1 MDERKKAKQATL
13 PGRDAKDDGKR
24 GPAAGSTAAPPPEA
38 PAKERRQRLRITE
51 TPPPP
56 PPPPPR
62 LDDYE
67 PIIGRPELDELHFL
81 ARQLRG
87 KTVKMVNSTAVGGG
101 VAEILNRLV
110 PLMNELEVRTKWEVI
125 TGGNDFFEV
134 SKGFHNALHGGDYNL
149 TQQGKD
155 IFMLYNEQNRERME
169 FGEDLFVI
177 HDPQPAG
184 LIRSRASNR
193 GRWIWRCHIDVSN
206 PHPEVWGFLRPLVEQ
221 YDAAIFSAPAFS
233 RQLSIPQYLMYP
245 AIDPLSEKNKELPE
259 EFIAKVCDDFG
270 IDRTR
275 PIVTQISRFDRL
287 KDPVG
292 VIQAYKLAK
301 KYVDCQL
308 VLAGGGAS
316 DDPEGAAVL
325 QEVMDEAG
333 EDPDVIILNLPPW
346 SALEINALQR
356 ASTIVVQKSIK
367 EGFGLTVT
375 EALWKNKPVIA
386 GAVGGIPTQIIHK
399 LTGVLVHSVE
409 GCAYQIRYLLTHPQ
423 FAAQL
428 GRNGREHAKENF
440 LMTSN
445 LKRYL
450 LLFQIMLGMARPE
463 KGPIEE

>member
-1 MDERKKAKQATL
+1 MDEPTKASTREPSGA
-13 PGRDAKDDGKR
+13 PERVE
-24 GPAAGSTAAPPPEA
+24 AAGGTAAPPEA
-38 PAKERRQRLRITE
+38 PPRERRRQPRIPE
-51 TPPPP
+51 TPPA

-67 PIIGRPELDELHFL
+67 PIIGRPELEELHFL
-81 ARQLRG
+81 ARRLRG

-110 PLMNELEVRTKWEVI
+110 PLLNELEVPTKWEVI

-134 SKGFHNALHGGDYNL
+134 TKGFHNALHGGDYNL
-149 TQQGKD
+149 TQQAKE
-155 IFMLYNEQNRERME
+155 IFLMYNEQNRERMQ
-169 FGEDLFVI
+169 FPEDLFVI

-184 LIRSRASNR
+184 LIRSRERNR

-206 PHPEVWGFLRPLVEQ
+206 PHPEVWGFLRPWVEQ
-221 YDAAIFSAPAFS
+221 YDSTIFSSPAFS
-233 RQLSIPQYLMYP
+233 RQLSIPQYLFYP
-245 AIDPLSEKNKELPE
+245 AIDPLSEKNKPLE
-259 EFIAKVCDDFG
+259 EAYVEKVCEDFG
-270 IDRTR
+270 IDRSR

-308 VLAGGGAS
+308 VLAGGGAT

-325 QEVMDEAG
+325 QEVMSEAG
-333 EDPDVIILNLPPW
+333 DDPDIIILNLPPW

-356 ASTIVVQKSIK
+356 ASTILVQKSIK

-375 EALWKNKPVIA
+375 EGLWKSKPVIA
-386 GAVGGIPTQIIHK
+386 GAVGGIPTQVIHK

-409 GCAYQIRYLLTHPQ
+409 GCAYQIRYLLTHPE

-440 LMTSN
+440 LITSN

-450 LLFQIMLGMARPE
+450 LLFQLILGMARPE
-463 KGPIEE
+463 KETVES